1 MAVTTKRNIGK
12 TIWIIFIVLIML
24 IIAGL
29 IVTSLVFKNKDV
41 TPSIFGYSVFIVDE
55 DGMGSKVPEGAL
67 VVAKNYSPSAENIG
81 DAILCE
87 GVGDYG
93 TTILRLCDIVPN
105 TETVIYQ
112 GFYDNDPKTIYNVPA
127 SKLVGQ
133 ALTYHTTLGAIIRFV
148 TSYKGMAVM
157 VVVPLLILF
166 VCELIVHLVGKSRA
180 KNNIH
185 KDKFKKQ
192 LEQYKVPENSPLN
205 PSKIGSH
212 TSGPVT
218 IEDFIFGREEQ
229 QPKKNSTVEF
239 KAEKTRQL
247 EKSVEKSIEKA
258 KAERNAKAA
267 ANAYK
272 KAEADTRP
280 IANNVKENT
289 VKLERVRVAKPAMEA
304 EKPVV
309 KPAVEEV
316 RQPVEKPVEPVVE
329 EVKKPVEIKV
339 EPVLE
344 KPAPA
349 QEKPVLEKP
358 APVIEAVSET
368 PEVKPAEAEKKEE
381 TAEEKITNSSLERL
395 IKLMEEQEKLLKT
408 LAEKE

>member
-1 MAVTTKRNIGK
+1 MAVTTKLNIGK
-12 TIWIIFIVLIML
+12 SIWIIFIVLIML

-67 VVAKNYSPSAENIG
+67 VVAKNYSHAADGRKIRSVAENIG

-205 PSKIGSH
+205 PSKIG
-212 TSGPVT
+212 
-218 IEDFIFGREEQ
+218 
-229 QPKKNSTVEF
+229 
-239 KAEKTRQL
+239 
-247 EKSVEKSIEKA
+247 
-258 KAERNAKAA
+258 
-267 ANAYK
+267 
-272 KAEADTRP
+272 
-280 IANNVKENT
+280 
-289 VKLERVRVAKPAMEA
+289 
-304 EKPVV
+304 
-309 KPAVEEV
+309 
-316 RQPVEKPVEPVVE
+316 
-329 EVKKPVEIKV
+329 
-339 EPVLE
+339 
-344 KPAPA
+344 
-349 QEKPVLEKP
+349 
-358 APVIEAVSET
+358 
-368 PEVKPAEAEKKEE
+368 
-381 TAEEKITNSSLERL
+381 
-395 IKLMEEQEKLLKT
+395 
-408 LAEKE
+408 

>member
-12 TIWIIFIVLIML
+12 TIWIIFIVLIMI

-41 TPSIFGYSVFIVDE
+41 TPSLFGYSVFIVDE

-67 VVAKNYSPSAENIG
+67 VIAKNYSPSAENIG

-87 GVGDYG
+87 GVGDKG
-93 TTILRLCDIVPN
+93 TTVLRLCDIVPT

-112 GFYDNDPKTIYNVPA
+112 GFYDSNPKQIYNVPA
-127 SKLVGQ
+127 DQLVGQ
-133 ALTYHTTLGAIIRFV
+133 ALTYHTTIGAIIRFV

-180 KNNIH
+180 KNSIH
-185 KDKFKKQ
+185 KDKFKRQ
-192 LEQYKVPENSPLN
+192 LEQYKVPDNSPLN

-229 QPKKNSTVEF
+229 QAPKKASTVEF

-247 EKSVEKSIEKA
+247 DKSVEKSIEKA

-272 KAEADTRP
+272 KTETDTRP
-280 IANNVKENT
+280 IQNNVKENT
-289 VKLERVRVAKPAMEA
+289 VKLERVRVAKPVVE
-304 EKPVV
+304 EPKPVLEEV
-309 KPAVEEV
+309 KTAPAVEEI
-316 RQPVEKPVEPVVE
+316 KAEPVVE
-329 EVKKPVEIKV
+329 EIKA
-339 EPVLE
+339 E
-344 KPAPA
+344 
-349 QEKPVLEKP
+349 
-358 APVIEAVSET
+358 PVIEKAVEN
-368 PEVKPAEAEKKEE
+368 VAEIKADITENKENP
-381 TAEEKITNSSLERL
+381 AEEKITNSSLERL
-395 IKLMEEQEKLLKT
+395 IKLMEEQEKLLKS